1 MTNFSFI
8 KRTRDQFRDWKS
20 LSRER
25 ISREKNKCSFILKIQ
40 RDILFI
46 CLFWKSQ
53 TNQIAKFIFAGYS
66 WNHWTSLWQQSIA
79 KITITILK
87 SVLKSGLLD
96 TSSKS
101 RCDKMIDGAFFF
113 LNQSHINSFHTLEPF
128 HIRRVSQNGTAY
140 ENSPYDAFFLKS
152 HHNDVFV
159 FHLPILSLTLI
170 ARVKRTRRASESDH
184 PYPLPFAFVRE
195 VSSKNHLSFHRYKKA
210 YIKFSRRGVR
220 RFHRGGIRWDAVFKF
235 LKVRP

>member
-1 MTNFSFI
+1 MTNFSFT

-113 LNQSHINSFHTLEPF
+113 
-128 HIRRVSQNGTAY
+128 
-140 ENSPYDAFFLKS
+140 FFKT
-152 HHNDVFV
+152 
-159 FHLPILSLTLI
+159 SLTLTPFTHKSLSI
-170 ARVKRTRRASESDH
+170 YDVWARMALLTRTR
-184 PYPLPFAFVRE
+184 PTT
-195 VSSKNHLSFHRYKKA
+195 LSFWKA
-210 YIKFSRRGVR
+210 I
-220 RFHRGGIRWDAVFKF
+220 IMMF
-235 LKVRP
+235 LSFICQSYL

>member
-1 MTNFSFI
+1 MTNFSFT

-101 RCDKMIDGAFFF
+101 RCDKMIDSAFFF
-113 LNQSHINSFHTLEPF
+113 FFKPVSHKLLSHIRAFPYTTGEPEWHCLRELALRRFLFEKPSWWCFCLSFTNLIF
-128 HIRRVSQNGTAY
+128 NLNRTSQAHET
-140 ENSPYDAFFLKS
+140 
-152 HHNDVFV
+152 
-159 FHLPILSLTLI
+159 
-170 ARVKRTRRASESDH
+170 SERER
-184 PYPLPFAFVRE
+184 PPLPTSLRVR
-195 VSSKNHLSFHRYKKA
+195 
-210 YIKFSRRGVR
+210 
-220 RFHRGGIRWDAVFKF
+220 
-235 LKVRP
+235 